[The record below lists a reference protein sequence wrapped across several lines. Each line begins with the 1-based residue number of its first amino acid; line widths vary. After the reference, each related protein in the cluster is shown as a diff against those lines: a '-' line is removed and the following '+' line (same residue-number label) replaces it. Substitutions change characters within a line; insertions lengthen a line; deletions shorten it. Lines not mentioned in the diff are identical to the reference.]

1 MLPNGSWNKFVGP
14 TTLMEYSIIN
24 SIAKFSYIIPVTS
37 VWPVRVG
44 SAIKRIKINKRSTLK
59 SDALNA
65 LIIILIN
72 GPKYGTNGAS
82 YLIKQTL
89 RSFGERKRVMQKI
102 FCIIKKRN
110 VHANIGLGDSNWN
123 LTCRI
128 RVSNKQT
135 FGYHHI
141 KCIASNLMNMSESSG
156 TNSDGD

>member
-14 TTLMEYSIIN
+14 TTLMEYSIIT

-44 SAIKRIKINKRSTLK
+44 SAIKWIKINKRSTLK
-59 SDALNA
+59 SDALTA
-65 LIIILIN
+65 LIILIN
-72 GPKYGTNGAS
+72 GPQCGTAGAS

-128 RVSNKQT
+128 RVPNKQT
-135 FGYHHI
+135 FGCHHI

>member
-14 TTLMEYSIIN
+14 TALIEHSIIT

-37 VWPVRVG
+37 VWLG
-44 SAIKRIKINKRSTLK
+44 SAIKWIKINKRNTLK
-59 SDALNA
+59 SNA
-65 LIIILIN
+65 LIIISIN
-72 GPKYGTNGAS
+72 GPKCGTTGAS

-89 RSFGERKRVMQKI
+89 RSFGECNRVMQKI
-102 FCIIKKRN
+102 FCIMKKRN

-128 RVSNKQT
+128 RVPNKQT
-135 FGYHHI
+135 CGYHHI
-141 KCIASNLMNMSESSG
+141 KCTASKLMNMGESSG

>member
-1 MLPNGSWNKFVGP
+1 
-14 TTLMEYSIIN
+14 MEYSIIN

-37 VWPVRVG
+37 VWPVGVG

-89 RSFGERKRVMQKI
+89 RSFGERKRVMQKL
-102 FCIIKKRN
+102 FCIIKKE
-110 VHANIGLGDSNWN
+110 
-123 LTCRI
+123 TFT
-128 RVSNKQT
+128 QT
-135 FGYHHI
+135 SVLVTQTEILHVE
-141 KCIASNLMNMSESSG
+141 SESQ
-156 TNSDGD
+156 TNKRLDITTSNALPQT

>member
-1 MLPNGSWNKFVGP
+1 MLSNGSWNKFVGP

-65 LIIILIN
+65 LIIILID
-72 GPKYGTNGAS
+72 GPKCGTTGAS

-89 RSFGERKRVMQKI
+89 RSFGERKRVIQKL
-102 FCIIKKRN
+102 FCIIKKE
-110 VHANIGLGDSNWN
+110 
-123 LTCRI
+123 TFT
-128 RVSNKQT
+128 QT
-135 FGYHHI
+135 SVLVTQTEILHVE
-141 KCIASNLMNMSESSG
+141 SESQ
-156 TNSDGD
+156 TNKRLDITTSNALPQT

>member
-14 TTLMEYSIIN
+14 TALIEHSIIT

-44 SAIKRIKINKRSTLK
+44 SAIKWIKINKRNTLK
-59 SDALNA
+59 SNA

-72 GPKYGTNGAS
+72 GPKCGTTGAS

-89 RSFGERKRVMQKI
+89 RSFGECNRVMQKI
-102 FCIIKKRN
+102 FCIMKKRN

-128 RVSNKQT
+128 RVPNKQT
-135 FGYHHI
+135 CGYHHI
-141 KCIASNLMNMSESSG
+141 KCTASKLMNMGESSG